1 MSVLSSLAHSLRAR
15 PRAVTLYGA
24 PEGFDAA
31 AIGALIAG
39 SDAAVWLHVCRD
51 DSRMARFAAAL
62 EFFHPTFD
70 VLTFPAWDCLPY
82 DRVSPNGEI
91 TSRRIDTLTRLAAT
105 DLKPSPAMGEGLG
118 GGDASPPRSDR
129 VVARRDHPHPGP
141 PPSRGREQQRS
152 GLVVLTT
159 VNALVQRV
167 PPRKLFEGR
176 VLELGAG
183 GRIGLDRLQSFFR
196 NNGYNRTDTVREP
209 GEYAVRG
216 GIVDLWPAGAPQ
228 PIRLDFF
235 GEVLESLRAFDP
247 LTQRSS
253 GSLKGFVLRPVSE
266 VLLDDTAIHRFRS
279 RYREAF
285 GAAGADDPLYE
296 SVSAGRRQAGMEH
309 WLPFYYETLETLF
322 DYLPQAAVSFDH
334 QAEEARAH
342 RLEAIADFYAAR
354 KNISAAPK
362 GAAPLYRPVPPAQ
375 MFVDKKEMQERLRGS
390 AVVQLSPFAMPEA
403 DLHDPAPPPH
413 RGGGG
418 ARSATEGTPAASMPP
433 PPSFGWSPSPA
444 SGGGSEDAFDAGART
459 AKQFTAERADP
470 RVNLFEAVRDYLDG
484 ERRSGKRTAIAAF
497 SEGSADRLATVLR
510 ERGLEELRRVADGPA
525 LAKLPKPATGLAIL
539 PLEQGFQTEDLV
551 LLGEQ
556 DILGDRLARPPRRRR
571 NLDEFITEAASLSAG
586 DLVVHAEHGIGRYEA
601 LETIDVAGA
610 PHDCLKVLYSG
621 DDRLFV
627 PVENIEVLSRYGS
640 EDAGVQLDKLGGV
653 GWQSRKARVK
663 KRIREIAGELIRI
676 AAERQLRP
684 GESLAPPEGIYE
696 EFAARFPYP
705 ETDDQLRAIEDTL
718 SDMVS
723 GKPMDRLI
731 CGDVGFG
738 KTEVA
743 LRAAFVAAFAG
754 GQVAVIVPTT
764 LLARQHY
771 RSFRERFAGL
781 PVRIAQLSRLVSAKE
796 AKAVKAELAEGKID
810 IVVGTHALLAKD
822 VRFSHLG
829 LVVVDEEQ
837 HFGVA
842 QKEKLKQ
849 LKADVHVLTLT
860 ATPIPRT
867 LQLALSGVREMSII
881 ATPPVDR
888 LAVRTFVTPFDPVT
902 IREAVLRERDRG
914 GQIFYVAPRISDLDE
929 VRQELRDVVPEIRVA
944 VAHGR
949 MAANELEDVMTAFD
963 ERSYD
968 LLLSTN
974 IIESGLDIPTA
985 NTLIVHRSDMF
996 GLAQLYQLRGRIGRS
1011 KVRAYCYLTLPERKK
1026 LAATAQRRLDVM
1038 QTLDTLGAGFQ
1049 LATHDLDIRGAGNL
1063 LGDEQSGHIREV
1075 GIELYQHLL
1084 EEAVA
1089 AAKNAGGVGNGEAEE
1104 EWSPQIT
1111 IGTPV
1116 LIPESYV
1123 ADLGVRLGLYRRI
1136 AQLDS
1141 RRERDAF
1148 AAELIDRFGPL
1159 PGEVE
1164 NLLQI
1169 IGIKRD
1175 CHEAGVER
1183 VEAGPKGGV
1192 VTLRSNRFANPAG
1205 LVELIQK
1212 HAGTL
1217 RLRSDQ
1223 KLVYLRNWEDE
1234 KERLVG
1240 VARLMQ
1246 ALVRVARAAPS
1257 DEAPPAMPQ
1266 PTPELVKARAGG
1278 RA

>member
-1 MSVLSSLAHSLRAR
+1 MSTLATLTRSLAER
-15 PRAVTLYGA
+15 PRAVALFGA
-24 PEGFDAA
+24 PEGHDAA
-31 AIGALIAG
+31 TIGGLLAAAG
-39 SDAAVWLHVCRD
+39 GETWLHVCRD
-51 DSRMARFAAAL
+51 DGRMARFAASL
-62 EFFHPTFD
+62 GFFHPQLSQ
-70 VLTFPAWDCLPY
+70 LTFPAWDCLPY

-91 TSRRIDTLTRLAAT
+91 TSRRIDTLTRLAGGPLPNPPPLA
-105 DLKPSPAMGEGLG
+105 GEGRVGAG
-118 GGDASPPRSDR
+118 GGEDKRP
-129 VVARRDHPHPGP
+129 
-141 PPSRGREQQRS
+141 
-152 GLVVLTT
+152 LVVLTT

-167 PPRKLFEGR
+167 PPRRLFDGR
-176 VLELGAG
+176 VLTLGPG
-183 GRIGLDRLQSFFR
+183 GHIPLDRLQSFFR
-196 NNGYNRTDTVREP
+196 NNGYFRTDTVREP
-209 GEYAVRG
+209 GEFAVRG
-216 GIVDLWPAGAPQ
+216 GIVDLYPAGAAQ

-235 GEVLESLRAFDP
+235 GDTLESLRSFDP
-247 LTQRSS
+247 LTQRSTGAIDS
-253 GSLKGFVLRPVSE
+253 FVLRPVSE
-266 VLLDDTAIHRFRS
+266 VLLDDDAIRRFRS

-285 GAAGADDPLYE
+285 GAVGSDDPLYE

-309 WLPFYYETLETLF
+309 WLPLYYETLETLF
-322 DYLPQAAVSFDH
+322 DYLPGAAVSFDY
-334 QAEEARAH
+334 QDEEARAH
-342 RLEAIADFYAAR
+342 RFESIADFYAAR
-354 KNISAAPK
+354 HSIAGGSS
-362 GAAPLYRPVPPAQ
+362 GRVRGTAPLYRPVPPEQ
-375 MFVDKKEMQERLRGS
+375 MFLDEAEWQRALRGR
-390 AVVQLSPFAMPEA
+390 AVVQLSPFAMPEEGPHPNPP
-403 DLHDPAPPPH
+403 LPGLDP
-413 RGGGG
+413 GITG
-418 ARSATEGTPAASMPP
+418 EGVAAALL
-433 PPSFGWSPSPA
+433 G
-444 SGGGSEDAFDAGART
+444 EAFDAGGRRARNF
-459 AKQFTAERADP
+459 AAERADP
-470 RVNLFEAVRDYLDG
+470 RVQLFDAVRDYLTEQQKAG
-484 ERRSGKRTAIAAF
+484 RRAAIAAY

-510 ERGLEELRRVADGPA
+510 EHGLGELRRVADGKA
-525 LAKLPKPATGLAIL
+525 LARLPRQTVGLAIL
-539 PLEQGFQTEDLV
+539 PLEEGFATEALV

-556 DILGDRLARPPRRRR
+556 DILGDRLSRVPRRRR
-571 NLDEFITEAASLSAG
+571 NLDDFITEAASLSAG

-601 LETIDVAGA
+601 LETISVAGA
-610 PHDCLKVLYSG
+610 PHDCLKVLYAG

-640 EDAGVQLDKLGGV
+640 EEAGAQLDRLGGV

-663 KRIREIAGELIRI
+663 RRIREIAGELIRI
-676 AAERQLRP
+676 AAERQLHP
-684 GESLAPPEGIYE
+684 GEMLAPPEGLYE

-705 ETDDQLRAIEDTL
+705 ETEDQLRAIEETL
-718 SDMVS
+718 GDMVA

-743 LRAAFVAAFAG
+743 LRAAFITAFAG

-771 RSFRERFAGL
+771 RTFSERFAGL
-781 PVRIAQLSRLVSAKE
+781 PVHIAQLSRLVAPKDARQTKS
-796 AKAVKAELAEGKID
+796 ELAEGKIE
-810 IVVGTHALLAKD
+810 IVIGTHALLAKD
-822 VRFSHLG
+822 VHFAHLA

-842 QKEKLKQ
+842 QKERLKQ

-888 LAVRTFVTPFDPVT
+888 LAVRTFVMPFDPVVA
-902 IREAVLRERDRG
+902 REAILRERDRG
-914 GQIFYVAPRISDLDE
+914 GQIFYVAPRIADLDE
-929 VRQELRDVVPEIRVA
+929 VREELRKMVPEIRVA

-949 MAANELEDVMTAFD
+949 MPAVELETVMTAFD
-963 ERSYD
+963 ERAYD

-985 NTLIVHRSDMF
+985 NTLIVHRADRF

-1011 KVRAYCYLTLPERKK
+1011 KVRAYCYLTLPEKK
-1026 LAATAQRRLDVM
+1026 QLAPTALRRLEVM

-1049 LATHDLDIRGAGNL
+1049 LASHDLDIRGAGNL

-1075 GIELYQHLL
+1075 GIELYQHML

-1089 AAKNAGGVGNGEAEE
+1089 AAKTVGAGGDGVAAE

-1116 LIPESYV
+1116 LIPEVYV

-1136 AQLDS
+1136 AQLGG
-1141 RRERDAF
+1141 RREQEAF
-1148 AAELIDRFGPL
+1148 AAELIDRFGKL

-1169 IGIKRD
+1169 IAIKRW
-1175 CHEAGVER
+1175 CREAGVER
-1183 VEAGPKGGV
+1183 VEAGPKGAV
-1192 VTLRSNRFANPAG
+1192 ITLRGNRFANPAG

-1217 RLRSDQ
+1217 RLRPDQ
-1223 KLVYLRNWEDE
+1223 RLVYLRNWEDE
-1234 KERLVG
+1234 HERLAG

-1246 ALVRVARAAPS
+1246 ALVKLARAGTPAAAP
-1257 DEAPPAMPQ
+1257 APMLK
-1266 PTPELVKARAGG
+1266 PTPELVKTRAEG